1 MIEFKENCKSYHVDF
16 PDLSGYAKQKQVF
29 IQEQFSKCQWFW
41 NDYKV
46 KGLVSVLRTNKKTR
60 SSIS

>member
-1 MIEFKENCKSYHVDF
+1 MIESKENCKNYHV

-29 IQEQFSKCQWFW
+29 IQEQFSRCQWFW

-46 KGLVSVLRTNKKTR
+46 KGLVSVPRTNKKTR